1 MLGSD
6 GISDPMPG
14 LGIPNWPFP
23 VHQIGIT
30 GMGLHLIDNMA
41 QMEKMKKMDG
51 MKGHDMSQS
60 CCCHPR
66 TDLRSPRPP
75 VRPGRA
81 H

>member
-23 VHQIGIT
+23 GHQVGIT

-41 QMEKMKKMDG
+41 LGRLAAACRE
-51 MKGHDMSQS
+51 
-60 CCCHPR
+60 
-66 TDLRSPRPP
+66 RSRWAFLFSMGSIRVPGGTGCP
-75 VRPGRA
+75 VNPIA
-81 H
+81 LL